1 MNGFGFVQKRRGVLD
16 HLQDGRLT
24 LAEYGAYDAMIL
36 LADKASGIWTG
47 SARALAAICG
57 AGDISER
64 KARHILES
72 LERKGYVRRFPIP
85 RSHRNYPVLVN
96 RYKVSTGAQSGKSL
110 NAAATTDWRFP
121 VYDECPQP
129 GAQVG
134 AQPGAETAPIQ
145 ERERDKR
152 RKATPPAPAKQPSP
166 VGASLASLLKQR
178 ILENNPEERITDDQA
193 RKWGLVADLMMRR
206 DNRTEQR
213 VREVIEWSQ
222 RDSFWKTNIRSMKKL
237 REQFGQLTGKM
248 RAGRGGFNG
257 GTTGAGGY
265 GPRAGGGKVP
275 LAAHSQRYEIPLKPP
290 IVGPSTTAENGGQNA
305 NPPN

>member
-1 MNGFGFVQKRRGVLD
+1 MNGVGFVAKRRGVLD

-24 LAEYGAYDAMIL
+24 LCEYGAYDAVIL

-72 LERKGYVRRFPIP
+72 LERKGYVKRFPTP

-129 GAQVG
+129 GAQL
-134 AQPGAETAPIQ
+134 GAETAPIQ

-152 RKATPPAPAKQPSP
+152 RKTTLSAAAKQPSP
-166 VGASLASLLKQR
+166 VGASLASLLGTR
-178 ILENNPEERITDDQA
+178 ILENNPDAKITEA
-193 RKWGLVADLMMRR
+193 RVRQWGIEADRMMRLDSR
-206 DNRTEQR
+206 SEQQIS
-213 VREVIEWSQ
+213 ELIDWCQ
-222 RDSFWKTNIRSMKKL
+222 RDSFWKTNILSMSKL
-237 REQFGQLTGKM
+237 REKFDQLTMKM
-248 RAGRGGFNG
+248 RAGREGDVSHAEQRTQNNLRAAGF
-257 GTTGAGGY
+257 
-265 GPRAGGGKVP
+265 
-275 LAAHSQRYEIPLKPP
+275 I
-290 IVGPSTTAENGGQNA
+290 
-305 NPPN
+305 